1 MYSKITPGKL
11 FKVNIK
17 TGVITLTGKLDY
29 ETQRQYVLVI
39 KAEDLQDKNKVDYT
53 TVIIHVKDVN
63 DNAPVFVDYPKTITV
78 DVVMYTVFNLLTGNV
93 PYFIIVLSLTP
104 DNFTRQGRVL
114 SLNRQRLF
122 FEVTS

>member
-11 FKVNIK
+11 FKVNSK

-29 ETQRQYVLVI
+29 ETQRQYALVI

-53 TVIIHVKDVN
+53 TVIIHVTDVN
-63 DNAPVFVDYPKTITV
+63 DNAPVFVHYPKKTIRV

-114 SLNRQRLF
+114 PLNHENHF
-122 FEVTS
+122 W